1 MKSNIDIEKDNQR
14 KIAIKKRLLIN
25 KSINNKKLYFDKN
38 LEKINWF
45 NKGKIVASFFS
56 IRSEIPTSSLNQY
69 IFDKNKILCFPV
81 IDKKNDEILIF
92 RKYTKGDE
100 LISGKF
106 GIKVPSKGYQCLP
119 DIIFTPCLAYDF
131 DGFRLGYG
139 GGYYDKTF
147 FYLNSIKHKFIIVG
161 LAYDDQRID
170 KVANNHL
177 DQKLN
182 YILTEKK
189 LYKIL

>member
-1 MKSNIDIEKDNQR
+1 MHQ
-14 KIAIKKRLLIN
+14 
-25 KSINNKKLYFDKN
+25 
-38 LEKINWF
+38 
-45 NKGKIVASFFS
+45 
-56 IRSEIPTSSLNQY
+56 
-69 IFDKNKILCFPV
+69 
-81 IDKKNDEILIF
+81 NDE
-92 RKYTKGDE
+92 
-100 LISGKF
+100 
-106 GIKVPSKGYQCLP
+106 
-119 DIIFTPCLAYDF
+119 
-131 DGFRLGYG
+131 
-139 GGYYDKTF
+139 KTF